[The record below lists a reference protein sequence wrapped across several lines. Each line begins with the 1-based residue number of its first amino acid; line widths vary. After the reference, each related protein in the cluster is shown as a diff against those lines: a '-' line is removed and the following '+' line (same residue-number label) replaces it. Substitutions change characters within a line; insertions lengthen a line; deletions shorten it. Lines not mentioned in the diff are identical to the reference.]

1 MEIQIIADS
10 CCDLTPT
17 LRRVLRVRTASLT
30 IRVDDGEFI
39 DDENLD
45 IPALMAAMKQSANAP
60 TTACPAPE
68 AYAAMMAQAPMT
80 FVVTLSSRL
89 SGSYNAA
96 CVGRDMA
103 LEANPSLKICVLDS
117 ESASAGE
124 TRIVM
129 LLHDLIDAG
138 LAFEEIEQ
146 RARAFIA
153 PMRTRFVLEDLSHL
167 VKNGRISKMAGF
179 VGTVLNLRP
188 LMADNGHGEIVCLE
202 KIRGTANAMKKLVEH
217 VAAETADAARASIVL
232 VLSYCNCAPRALEL
246 QKNLLASCAALKDV
260 IMVPTGGISTVYAD
274 DGGVVLAF

>member
-103 LEANPSLKICVLDS
+103 LEADPSLKICVLDS

-129 LLHDLIDAG
+129 MLRDLIDAG

-146 RARAFIA
+146 RTRAFIA

>member
-68 AYAAMMAQAPMT
+68 AYAAMMTQAPMT

-103 LEANPSLKICVLDS
+103 LEATPSLKICVLDS

-129 LLHDLIDAG
+129 LLRDLIDAG

>member
-10 CCDLTPT
+10 CCDLPPT

-68 AYAAMMAQAPMT
+68 AYAAMMTQAPMT

-129 LLHDLIDAG
+129 LLRDLIDAG

>member
-17 LRRVLRVRTASLT
+17 WRRVLRVRTASLT

-129 LLHDLIDAG
+129 LLRDLIDAG

>member
-129 LLHDLIDAG
+129 LLRDLIDAG

-188 LMADNGHGEIVCLE
+188 LMAYNGHGEIVCLE

>member
-17 LRRVLRVRTASLT
+17 LRRVLRVRMASLT

-103 LEANPSLKICVLDS
+103 LEADPSLKICVLDS

-129 LLHDLIDAG
+129 LLRDLIDAG

>member
-103 LEANPSLKICVLDS
+103 LEADPSLKICVLDS

-129 LLHDLIDAG
+129 LLRDLIDAG

-246 QKNLLASCAALKDV
+246 QQNLLASCAALKDV

>member
-1 MEIQIIADS
+1 
-10 CCDLTPT
+10 
-17 LRRVLRVRTASLT
+17 
-30 IRVDDGEFI
+30 
-39 DDENLD
+39 
-45 IPALMAAMKQSANAP
+45 
-60 TTACPAPE
+60 
-68 AYAAMMAQAPMT
+68 MT

-96 CVGRDMA
+96 CVGRGMA
-103 LEANPSLKICVLDS
+103 LEADPSLKICVLDS

-129 LLHDLIDAG
+129 LLRDLIDAN
-138 LAFEEIEQ
+138 LSFEEIEQ
-146 RARAFIA
+146 RVRAFIA

-217 VAAETADAARASIVL
+217 VAAETADAARASLVL

-246 QKNLLASCAALKDV
+246 QRDLLASCTALKDV

>member
-1 MEIQIIADS
+1 
-10 CCDLTPT
+10 
-17 LRRVLRVRTASLT
+17 
-30 IRVDDGEFI
+30 
-39 DDENLD
+39 
-45 IPALMAAMKQSANAP
+45 MAAMKQSANAP

-103 LEANPSLKICVLDS
+103 LEADPSLKICVLDS

-129 LLHDLIDAG
+129 LLRDLIDAG
-138 LAFEEIEQ
+138 LAFEEIKQ

-179 VGTVLNLRP
+179 VGTVLN
-188 LMADNGHGEIVCLE
+188 
-202 KIRGTANAMKKLVEH
+202 
-217 VAAETADAARASIVL
+217 
-232 VLSYCNCAPRALEL
+232 CAP
-246 QKNLLASCAALKDV
+246 
-260 IMVPTGGISTVYAD
+260 
-274 DGGVVLAF
+274 

>member
-1 MEIQIIADS
+1 
-10 CCDLTPT
+10 
-17 LRRVLRVRTASLT
+17 
-30 IRVDDGEFI
+30 
-39 DDENLD
+39 
-45 IPALMAAMKQSANAP
+45 
-60 TTACPAPE
+60 
-68 AYAAMMAQAPMT
+68 
-80 FVVTLSSRL
+80 
-89 SGSYNAA
+89 
-96 CVGRDMA
+96 
-103 LEANPSLKICVLDS
+103 
-117 ESASAGE
+117 
-124 TRIVM
+124 M
-129 LLHDLIDAG
+129 LLRDLIDAG

>member
-129 LLHDLIDAG
+129 LLRDLIDAG

-188 LMADNGHGEIVCLE
+188 LMADNGHGESHE
-202 KIRGTANAMKKLVEH
+202 KAGGTCGRR
-217 VAAETADAARASIVL
+217 DGGCRAGQHSAGFEL
-232 VLSYCNCAPRALEL
+232 LQLCAPRAG
-246 QKNLLASCAALKDV
+246 AAEKPACQLC
-260 IMVPTGGISTVYAD
+260 
-274 DGGVVLAF
+274 GVEGRNYGAHRRHLHRVCR

>member
-10 CCDLTPT
+10 SCDLTPT

-30 IRVDDGEFI
+30 IRVDDREFS
-39 DDENLD
+39 DDESLD

-60 TTACPAPE
+60 ATACPAPE
-68 AYAAMMAQAPMT
+68 VYAAMMAQAPMT

-96 CVGRDMA
+96 CVGRGMA
-103 LEANPSLKICVLDS
+103 LEADPSLKICVLDS

-129 LLHDLIDAG
+129 LLRDLIDAN
-138 LAFEEIEQ
+138 LSFEEIEQ
-146 RARAFIA
+146 RVRAFIA

-217 VAAETADAARASIVL
+217 VAAETADAARASLVL

-246 QKNLLASCAALKDV
+246 QRDLLASCAALKDV

>member
-17 LRRVLRVRTASLT
+17 LRRVRRVRTASLT

-129 LLHDLIDAG
+129 LLRDLIDAG

>member
-129 LLHDLIDAG
+129 MLRDLIDAG

-146 RARAFIA
+146 RTRAFIA

>member
-1 MEIQIIADS
+1 MNMQIIADS
-10 CCDLTPT
+10 CCDLTPA
-17 LRRVLRVRTASLT
+17 LRRVLRVRTAPLT
-30 IRVDDGEFI
+30 ICVDGREFT
-39 DDENLD
+39 DDEALD
-45 IPALMAAMKQSANAP
+45 IDGLMAAMKQSANAP
-60 TTACPAPE
+60 STACPAPE
-68 AYAAMMAQAPMT
+68 AYAAMMAQAPIT

-103 LEANPSLKICVLDS
+103 LEKNPALKICVLDS

-124 TRIVM
+124 TRIAM
-129 LLHDLIDAG
+129 LLRDLIDAQ
-138 LAFEEIEQ
+138 LSFEEIERQ
-146 RARAFIA
+146 ARAFIG

-188 LMADNGHGEIVCLE
+188 LMADNGHGEIICLE

-217 VAAETADAARASIVL
+217 VAAQTAGEALASITL
-232 VLSYCNCAPRALEL
+232 VLSYCNCAPRALQL
-246 QKNLLASCAALKDV
+246 QKDLLAACPALKDV

-274 DGGVVLAF
+274 DGGIVVAF

>member
-10 CCDLTPT
+10 CCDLPPT

-103 LEANPSLKICVLDS
+103 LEADPSLKICVLDS

-129 LLHDLIDAG
+129 LLRDLIDAG

>member
-17 LRRVLRVRTASLT
+17 LRRVLRVRMASLT

-103 LEANPSLKICVLDS
+103 LEADPSLKICVLDS

-129 LLHDLIDAG
+129 LLRDLIDAG

-179 VGTVLNLRP
+179 MGTVLNLRP

-232 VLSYCNCAPRALEL
+232 VLSYCNCAPRALEM

>member
-103 LEANPSLKICVLDS
+103 LEANSSLKICVLDS

-129 LLHDLIDAG
+129 LLRDLIDAG

-179 VGTVLNLRP
+179 MGTVLNLRP

-217 VAAETADAARASIVL
+217 VAAETADTARASIVL

>member
-89 SGSYNAA
+89 SGSYNAS

-103 LEANPSLKICVLDS
+103 LEADPSLKICVLDS

-129 LLHDLIDAG
+129 LLRDLIDAG

-179 VGTVLNLRP
+179 MGTVLNLRP

>member
-1 MEIQIIADS
+1 MDIQIIVDS

-68 AYAAMMAQAPMT
+68 AYAAMMTQAPMT

-129 LLHDLIDAG
+129 LLRDLIDAG

>member
-60 TTACPAPE
+60 TTACSAPE

-129 LLHDLIDAG
+129 LLRDLIDAG

>member
-10 CCDLTPT
+10 CCYLTPT

-129 LLHDLIDAG
+129 LLRDLIDAG

>member
-68 AYAAMMAQAPMT
+68 AYAAMMTQAPMT

-179 VGTVLNLRP
+179 MGTVLNLRP
-188 LMADNGHGEIVCLE
+188 LMEDNGHGEIVCLE

>member
-17 LRRVLRVRTASLT
+17 QRRVLRVRTASLT
-30 IRVDDGEFI
+30 IRVDDREFT
-39 DDENLD
+39 DDESLD

-60 TTACPAPE
+60 ATACPAPE
-68 AYAAMMAQAPMT
+68 VYAAMMAQAPMT

-96 CVGRDMA
+96 CVGRGMA
-103 LEANPSLKICVLDS
+103 LEADPSLKICVLDS

-129 LLHDLIDAG
+129 LLRDLIDAN
-138 LAFEEIEQ
+138 LSFEEIEQ
-146 RARAFIA
+146 RVRAFIA

-217 VAAETADAARASIVL
+217 VAAETADAARASLVL

-246 QKNLLASCAALKDV
+246 QRDLLASCAALKDV

>member
-103 LEANPSLKICVLDS
+103 LEADPSLKICVLDS

-129 LLHDLIDAG
+129 LLRDLIDAG

-217 VAAETADAARASIVL
+217 VAAETADAARASIVP

>member
-129 LLHDLIDAG
+129 LLRDLIDAE

-179 VGTVLNLRP
+179 MGTVLNLRP

>member
-17 LRRVLRVRTASLT
+17 LRRVLRVRMASLT

-68 AYAAMMAQAPMT
+68 AYAAMMTQAPMT

-129 LLHDLIDAG
+129 LLRDLIDAG

>member
-103 LEANPSLKICVLDS
+103 LEADPSLKICVLDS

-124 TRIVM
+124 TCIVM
-129 LLHDLIDAG
+129 MLRDLIDAG

>member
-60 TTACPAPE
+60 TTASPAPE

-103 LEANPSLKICVLDS
+103 LEADPSLKICVLDS

-129 LLHDLIDAG
+129 MLRDLIDAG

>member
-10 CCDLTPT
+10 CCDLTPA

-68 AYAAMMAQAPMT
+68 AYAAMMTQAPMT

-129 LLHDLIDAG
+129 LLRDLIDAG

-179 VGTVLNLRP
+179 MGTVLNLRP

>member
-17 LRRVLRVRTASLT
+17 LRRALRVRTASLT

-129 LLHDLIDAG
+129 LLRDLIDAG

-179 VGTVLNLRP
+179 MGTVLNLRP

>member
-45 IPALMAAMKQSANAP
+45 IPGLMAAMKQSANAP

-68 AYAAMMAQAPMT
+68 AYAAMMTQAPMT

-129 LLHDLIDAG
+129 LLRDLIDAG

-179 VGTVLNLRP
+179 MGTVLNLRP

>member
-103 LEANPSLKICVLDS
+103 LEADPSLKICVLDS

-129 LLHDLIDAG
+129 LLRDLIDAG

-232 VLSYCNCAPRALEL
+232 VLSYCNCTPRALEL

-274 DGGVVLAF
+274 DGGVVLAL

>member
-60 TTACPAPE
+60 TTASPAPE

-103 LEANPSLKICVLDS
+103 LEADPSLKICVLDS

-124 TRIVM
+124 TRIVT
-129 LLHDLIDAG
+129 LLRDLIDAG

-179 VGTVLNLRP
+179 MGTVLNLRP

>member
-30 IRVDDGEFI
+30 IRVDDREFT
-39 DDENLD
+39 DDESLD

-60 TTACPAPE
+60 ATACPAPE
-68 AYAAMMAQAPMT
+68 VYAAMMAQAPMT

-96 CVGRDMA
+96 CVGRGMA
-103 LEANPSLKICVLDS
+103 LEADPSLKICVLDS

-129 LLHDLIDAG
+129 LLRDLIDAN
-138 LAFEEIEQ
+138 LSFEEIEQ

-217 VAAETADAARASIVL
+217 VAAETTDAARASLVL

-246 QKNLLASCAALKDV
+246 QRDLLASCAALKDV

>member
-17 LRRVLRVRTASLT
+17 LRRVLRVRMASLT

-45 IPALMAAMKQSANAP
+45 IPALMDAMKQSANAP

-124 TRIVM
+124 TRIPS
-129 LLHDLIDAG
+129 HRTKRPRRPAAG
-138 LAFEEIEQ
+138 
-146 RARAFIA
+146 A
-153 PMRTRFVLEDLSHL
+153 PSPPYSDCP
-167 VKNGRISKMAGF
+167 AGPH
-179 VGTVLNLRP
+179 RP
-188 LMADNGHGEIVCLE
+188 H
-202 KIRGTANAMKKLVEH
+202 
-217 VAAETADAARASIVL
+217 
-232 VLSYCNCAPRALEL
+232 NCARTPRGRLFTPL
-246 QKNLLASCAALKDV
+246 CLHPRKNV
-260 IMVPTGGISTVYAD
+260 
-274 DGGVVLAF
+274 